1 MLQETDS
8 MIRFELLVNGHK
20 MPVLR
25 SAVIIGRANVSGRH
39 PDSELFSNEQFMLSS
54 DSGGWAITH
63 ISGAKHATIV
73 DNSVLIGKR
82 KISNGMTVTV
92 RGARGIPLVFR
103 FDKSHRSG
111 VASQTIPTTAKNKS
125 VCDDLPSLPF
135 GINQKYRCGKCDAY
149 FNSFPKIRGGF
160 FCFCQ
165 QCKSL
170 LFYIVEGVSGLQ
182 CYPWQYLR
190 GSRWP
195 RSNGCKAVSYSIER
209 VEEIWMDVART
220 LKYVTDEDQF
230 NGRQEVWQT
239 ASECIENGAGD
250 CEDHCITLADWLIT
264 EGYEIRVV
272 LGQTKYGAIDWY
284 THAWLVLRLNG
295 EEYLIESTQKTSKDA
310 SAPSRTDPS
319 YVLWRENYRLKLIKK
334 FNNSYR
340 PFFAFDSSQIW
351 VRQGVN
357 LSTPEKIVS
366 PSTTDSYWNETAWV
380 KGSWLRQV

>member
-20 MPVLR
+20 IPVFR
-25 SAVIIGRANVSGRH
+25 SAVIIGRANVFGRH
-39 PDSELFSNEQFMLSS
+39 PDSELFSNEQFKLSPNC
-54 DSGGWAITH
+54 GGWTVTH
-63 ISGAKHATIV
+63 MSGAKHPTIV
-73 DNSVLIGKR
+73 NNSILIGTR
-82 KISNGMTVTV
+82 KVSNGMTVTV
-92 RGARGIPLVFR
+92 RGASGIPLVLR
-103 FDKSHRSG
+103 IIKPHCQA
-111 VASQTIPTTAKNKS
+111 VASTTISPTSQNQS
-125 VCDDLPSLPF
+125 VCDNLPNLPF
-135 GINQKYRCGKCDAY
+135 GINQKYRCGQCDGH
-149 FNSFPKIRGGF
+149 FNSFPKVRGGF

-170 LFYIVEGVSGLQ
+170 LFYIVEGVSGQQ

-220 LKYVTDEDQF
+220 LKYVADEDQF

-239 ASECIENGAGD
+239 ASECIKNGAGD

-284 THAWLVLRLNG
+284 THAWVVLRLNG

-310 SAPSRTDPS
+310 SAPSRTDRGF
-319 YVLWRENYRLKLIKK
+319 VRWREYYRLKLIKT
-334 FNNSYR
+334 FFDSYR

-351 VRQGVN
+351 VRKGVN
-357 LSTPEKIVS
+357 LSAPEKIVS
-366 PSTTDSYWNETAWV
+366 PSTTDSYFNDTAWV